1 MVINTPSGKAAREDE
16 VKIRSTASSNR
27 VPVMTT
33 LRAASASLE
42 GIRAMRD
49 GFTVKPLQDWH

>member
-1 MVINTPSGKAAREDE
+1 MLRRNMPERGINRP
-16 VKIRSTASSNR
+16 R

-33 LRAASASLE
+33 LRAASASLA

-49 GFTVKPLQDWH
+49 GFTVKPLQEWQVG